1 MKPIKAVIL
10 AAGEGKRMKS
20 SIPKVLHKV
29 CGIEMVQRVLNVCPE
44 GCEAIVV
51 VGHGKEKVEPFVEKQ
66 AKVVEQ
72 KEQKGT
78 GHAVQMAGPYL
89 AGYRGKTLVLAGDMP
104 VLKKQTLETLIA
116 QTPEH
121 GAALL
126 TSIAQDPIGYGRVL
140 RDAQGHVKRIVEH
153 KDATE
158 EERQVKEVN
167 ASVYCF
173 DNEALLEGLSQLTCN
188 NAQHEY
194 YLTDCIEY
202 LVNKNRVVTAV
213 VADQEECMGVN
224 DRLQL
229 AQAERY
235 VQETVKKKH
244 MQNGVTMIDPAQVY
258 IEEAVEIGQ
267 DTVLYPGVIL
277 KGNSKIGSRCVL
289 MGSTRIQDSEIGDDT
304 EVQNSVIVES
314 TVGCETTVGPFAYL
328 RPNSHVGSHCKV
340 GDFVEVK
347 NATVG
352 DGTKLPHLAYIG
364 DADIGGGCNIACGT
378 IFVNYDGKIK
388 HRTTVEDHCFI
399 GCNVNLVAPV
409 TVREGAYVAAGTT
422 VTSEIPAGSMAI
434 GRARAEV
441 KEHWAEERRKQGKL
455 K

>member
-51 VGHGKEKVEPFVEKQ
+51 VGHGKEKVAPFVEKQ

-78 GHAVQMAGPYL
+78 GHAVQMAEPYL
-89 AGYRGKTLVLAGDMP
+89 AGYRGKT
-104 VLKKQTLETLIA
+104 
-116 QTPEH
+116 
-121 GAALL
+121 
-126 TSIAQDPIGYGRVL
+126 AQDPTGYGRVL
-140 RDAQGHVKRIVEH
+140 RDAQGHVKKIVEH

-314 TVGCETTVGPFAYL
+314 TVGSETTVGPFAYL

>member
-1 MKPIKAVIL
+1 MGTWPMWAT
-10 AAGEGKRMKS
+10 
-20 SIPKVLHKV
+20 IPLS
-29 CGIEMVQRVLNVCPE
+29 
-44 GCEAIVV
+44 
-51 VGHGKEKVEPFVEKQ
+51 
-66 AKVVEQ
+66 
-72 KEQKGT
+72 
-78 GHAVQMAGPYL
+78 
-89 AGYRGKTLVLAGDMP
+89 
-104 VLKKQTLETLIA
+104 LI
-116 QTPEH
+116 H
-121 GAALL
+121 
-126 TSIAQDPIGYGRVL
+126 I
-140 RDAQGHVKRIVEH
+140 
-153 KDATE
+153 
-158 EERQVKEVN
+158 
-167 ASVYCF
+167 
-173 DNEALLEGLSQLTCN
+173 
-188 NAQHEY
+188 
-194 YLTDCIEY
+194 CIEY

-213 VADQEECMGVN
+213 GADQEECMGVN